1 MIDLNL
7 VLRELNHLKTIPT
20 ESHFNKMVIDD
31 AISIIEDDV
40 IQEYNVTSVNGIKD
54 IIRMF
59 SNKNFDDYL
68 TFNRVLYLVQGASIG
83 LCSTYNIYKRY
94 LSESDFELWKND
106 KLDLSKFEGHKHDL
120 EDVYLET
127 KALYKAF
134 KLIERIV
141 MTITE
146 LQTD

>member
-20 ESHFNKMVIDD
+20 DSHFNKMVIDD
-31 AISIIEDDV
+31 AVSIIEDDV

-68 TFNRVLYLVQGASIG
+68 TFNRVLYLVQGSSIG

-106 KLDLSKFEGHKHDL
+106 KLDLSKFEGHKHSL
-120 EDVYLET
+120 EDVYLES

-141 MTITE
+141 ITITE